1 MFSIRDVTQS
11 DFTFDFSKQVKTML
25 QSNAR
30 VGKLLCWFA
39 AVPYALAISLI
50 ISFFIPNHALAQAK
64 PKGVLVEAEIL
75 NPVPLTEY
83 VSAVGDLASE
93 ASVIVRPEIAGR
105 IKEIRFKEGAPVKQ
119 GDLLVGF
126 DDAIYRAEVD
136 QAEARAAL
144 SGQNL
149 KRANTL
155 SQRGHTTAQTLD
167 VAREENHIN
176 EASVELAR
184 ARHSKTK
191 ILAPFDGVIGLKKVS
206 VGDYVQAGAEIV
218 NLERIATL
226 TVDFRVPERYLR
238 VAVVGGKVEIE
249 LDAFPGTVYEGT
261 IYAVDPRVRTTDRS
275 VAIRARLD
283 NSKRQLRPG
292 LFARI
297 RLIVG
302 RQVTAIVVPE
312 EAIIP
317 RGDRRYVFRIV
328 DEKAV
333 LSEVKTGL
341 RETGRVEI
349 VGGLKPGDQIITAG
363 QAKVRNGSQVR
374 IVGGSGAKSTSDA
387 KAAKE

>member
-50 ISFFIPNHALAQAK
+50 ISFFIPNHGLAQAK

-261 IYAVDPRVRTTDRS
+261 IYAVDPRVRTADRS

-328 DEKAV
+328 DEKAL
-333 LSEVKTGL
+333 LSEVRTGL

-349 VGGLKPGDQIITAG
+349 VGGLKPGDQNITAG

>member
-1 MFSIRDVTQS
+1 M
-11 DFTFDFSKQVKTML
+11 
-25 QSNAR
+25 
-30 VGKLLCWFA
+30 
-39 AVPYALAISLI
+39 
-50 ISFFIPNHALAQAK
+50 
-64 PKGVLVEAEIL
+64 
-75 NPVPLTEY
+75 
-83 VSAVGDLASE
+83 
-93 ASVIVRPEIAGR
+93 
-105 IKEIRFKEGAPVKQ
+105 
-119 GDLLVGF
+119 
-126 DDAIYRAEVD
+126 
-136 QAEARAAL
+136 
-144 SGQNL
+144 
-149 KRANTL
+149 
-155 SQRGHTTAQTLD
+155 
-167 VAREENHIN
+167 
-176 EASVELAR
+176 
-184 ARHSKTK
+184 
-191 ILAPFDGVIGLKKVS
+191 
-206 VGDYVQAGAEIV
+206 
-218 NLERIATL
+218 ERIATL